1 MKTKKATSQIRW
13 FKLFLLILVV
23 LGLVFA
29 YGKTSYLLRK
39 SIESGLELAFDAP
52 VEVSLVYWTP
62 LNVKISRIA
71 VVDKNA
77 VEYSFVAKEINAEI
91 SFNHFIRRS
100 FVLNDLSFSLAFD
113 EKIPEDKLDEYQ
125 KILADRREEK
135 EAKEEIREAKAE
147 EAKEDLKAQII
158 KIWGE
163 YIGKKEAEILVFK
176 EEIKQINEDIK
187 AIKANSEKPIAQID
201 TLQKELKDLGK
212 RIDDAYNAKDAKKI
226 LVLIQEIDQK
236 RKEIVSLKND
246 INEIVKRANS
256 TKQSVVKTKEGM
268 EEYVLNIKNN
278 YKTIIMND
286 MGFFMD
292 QVPSLSKVFAAK
304 ELIGKYERFYD
315 LYDKFNTFR
324 KKYFKAKDEKEEK
337 EKEDNS
343 TDFAFLLES
352 AAPDFWIRKGGVEI
366 ITESINFTGELS
378 NITSSN
384 QEINDLSE
392 VLLKGKDADYE
403 ININTYWDDEKFYG
417 EINAKNFA
425 VSDID
430 LNVITLKSGLVNYKL
445 EYSFAIEKGIS
456 LEADLHDVTFSGG
469 GAIYNTVNSI
479 DSFYLKTYAKNEN
492 DKWNIKANSDLDTK
506 IGESIKKEFENKKKE
521 AATYAEGLFNDW
533 YEKNIPESYALL
545 GKTAEPLKNI
555 IDVSKRQEVLDNIS
569 TDIENKA
576 SAYMETLKKEALDE
590 GLKDLFK

>member
-1 MKTKKATSQIRW
+1 
-13 FKLFLLILVV
+13 
-23 LGLVFA
+23 
-29 YGKTSYLLRK
+29 
-39 SIESGLELAFDAP
+39 
-52 VEVSLVYWTP
+52 
-62 LNVKISRIA
+62 
-71 VVDKNA
+71 
-77 VEYSFVAKEINAEI
+77 
-91 SFNHFIRRS
+91 
-100 FVLNDLSFSLAFD
+100 
-113 EKIPEDKLDEYQ
+113 
-125 KILADRREEK
+125 ADRREEK

-187 AIKANSEKPIAQID
+187 GIKADSEKPIAQID

-304 ELIGKYERFYD
+304 ELIGKYERFYA
-315 LYDKFNTFR
+315 LYEKFNAFR
-324 KKYFKAKDEKEEK
+324 KKYFKTKDEKEEK

-343 TDFAFLLES
+343 TDFAFPLES

-403 ININTYWDDEKFYG
+403 ININTYWDDENFYG

-445 EYSFAIEKGIS
+445 KYSFAIEKGIS

-469 GAIYNTVNSI
+469 GAIYNTVSKI
-479 DSFYLKTYAKNEN
+479 DSFYLKTSAKNEN

-533 YEKNIPESYALL
+533 YEKNIPESYDLL
-545 GKTAEPLKNI
+545 GKTAEPLKSI